1 MFPTPIEKT
10 SAPVRIVYRI
20 ALPLVLI
27 GWLLPMLAILLTSIR
42 GNQDI
47 IAGNYW
53 GWPTEI
59 TLVENYAEV
68 FNPARSPM
76 LLYFFNSVVIT
87 LPSVVMAVFFSAM
100 AGYTLAIHR
109 FRGRIFLYAL
119 FIAGNFVP
127 FQILMIPVRTMFSN
141 LDLLDTLWALIIF
154 HTAFQIGF
162 ATFFLR
168 NFISDL
174 PIALVESARIEGA
187 TELGVFFRV
196 ILPLIRP
203 ALASL
208 GVLLFT
214 FIWNDF
220 FWALTL
226 VQSDKARPITFG
238 LQALRGTWSISWNLI
253 AAGSIVAAV
262 PSVIVF
268 FVLQR
273 QFIAGLTFGGVK
285 E

>member
-1 MFPTPIEKT
+1 MFPTPIQRT
-10 SAPVRIVYRI
+10 SPATRVLYRVV
-20 ALPLVLI
+20 LLGLLVA
-27 GWLLPMLAILLTSIR
+27 WLLPMLAILVTSIR
-42 GNQDI
+42 GNEDI

-53 GWPTEI
+53 GWPTEFRMWD
-59 TLVENYAEV
+59 NYSEV
-68 FNPARSPM
+68 FNPERSPM
-76 LLYFFNSVVIT
+76 LRYFLNSVMIT
-87 LPSVVMAVFFSAM
+87 LPSVTMAIFFSAM

-109 FRGRIFLYAL
+109 FRGRILLYAV

-127 FQILMIPVRTMFSN
+127 FQILMIPVRTLFAN

-168 NFISDL
+168 NFIADL
-174 PIALVESARIEGA
+174 PMALVESARIEGA
-187 TELGVFFRV
+187 TEFGVFFRV

-214 FIWNDF
+214 FVWNDF

-226 VQSDKARPITFG
+226 VQSDRARPITFG
-238 LQALRGTWSISWNLI
+238 LQALRGQWSISWNLI
-253 AAGSIVAAV
+253 AAGSVIAAI
-262 PSVIVF
+262 PSVLVF
-268 FVLQR
+268 FVLQK

>member
-1 MFPTPIEKT
+1 MFPTPIQRT
-10 SAPVRIVYRI
+10 SLPVRVLYRVSLF
-20 ALPLVLI
+20 ALLMV
-27 GWLLPMLAILLTSIR
+27 WLLPMLAILVTSIR
-42 GNQDI
+42 GNADI
-47 IAGNYW
+47 ISGNYW
-53 GWPTEI
+53 GWPTEFK
-59 TLVENYAEV
+59 LFENYAEV

-76 LLYFFNSVVIT
+76 FQYFITSVVIT
-87 LPSVVMAVFFSAM
+87 IPSLFMAIFFSAM

-109 FRGRIFLYAL
+109 FRGRILIFAV

-127 FQILMIPVRTMFSN
+127 YQILMIPVRSLFAN
-141 LDLLDTLWALIIF
+141 FELLDTLWALIIF

-168 NFISDL
+168 NFIVDL

-187 TELGVFFRV
+187 TEMGVFFRV
-196 ILPLIRP
+196 IVPLIRP

-238 LQALRGTWSISWNLI
+238 LQALRGQWSISWNLI
-253 AAGSIVAAV
+253 AAGSVIAAV

-268 FVLQR
+268 FILQR

>member
-1 MFPTPIEKT
+1 MFPTPIQQRGKT
-10 SAPVRIVYRI
+10 AQVLYRVAVPI
-20 ALPLVLI
+20 VLI
-27 GWLLPMLAILLTSIR
+27 IWLLPMLAILLTSIR
-42 GNQDI
+42 SNADI
-47 IAGNYW
+47 ISGNYW

-59 TLVENYAEV
+59 KFLQNYAEV
-68 FNPARSPM
+68 FNPERSPL
-76 LLYFFNSVVIT
+76 LLYFRNSIIIT
-87 LPSVVMAVFFSAM
+87 LPSVAMAIFFSAM
-100 AGYTLAIHR
+100 AGFSLAMHD
-109 FRGRIFLYAL
+109 FRGRIFLYAM

-127 FQILMIPVRTMFSN
+127 FQILMIPVRTLFANM
-141 LDLLDTLWALIIF
+141 DLLDTLWALILF

-168 NFISDL
+168 NFIVEL
-174 PIALVESARIEGA
+174 PYSLVESARIEGA
-187 TELGVFFRV
+187 TEFSVFFKV

-226 VQSDKARPITFG
+226 VQSDAARPITFG
-238 LQALRGTWSISWNLI
+238 LQALRGQWSISWNLI
-253 AAGSIVAAV
+253 SAGSVVAAL
-262 PSVIVF
+262 PSVLVF
-268 FVLQR
+268 FLLQK
-273 QFIAGLTFGGVK
+273 QFIAGLSFGGVK

>member
-1 MFPTPIEKT
+1 MFPRPIQQR
-10 SAPVRIVYRI
+10 SPAVRTLYRI
-20 ALPLVLI
+20 AVPLVLFA
-27 GWLLPMLAILLTSIR
+27 WLLPMLAILLTSIR
-42 GNQDI
+42 SNADI
-47 IAGNYW
+47 ISGNYW

-59 TLVENYAEV
+59 KSLENYGEV
-68 FNPARSPM
+68 FNPKRSPM
-76 LLYFFNSVVIT
+76 LLYFRNSLVIT
-87 LPSVVMAVFFSAM
+87 IPSVLMAVFFSAM
-100 AGYTLAIHR
+100 AGFTLAIHE
-109 FRGRIFLYAL
+109 FRGRIFLYAM

-127 FQILMIPVRTMFSN
+127 FQILMIPVRTLFAN
-141 LDLLDTLWALIIF
+141 LELLDTLWALVLF

-168 NFISDL
+168 NFIVDL
-174 PIALVESARIEGA
+174 PYALIESARIEGA
-187 TELGVFFRV
+187 TEFGVFFKV

-226 VQSDKARPITFG
+226 VQSDAARPVTFG
-238 LQALRGTWSISWNLI
+238 LQALRGQWSISWNLI
-253 AAGSIVAAV
+253 SAGSVVAAL

-268 FVLQR
+268 FLLQK
-273 QFIAGLTFGGVK
+273 QFIAGLSFGGVK

>member
-1 MFPTPIEKT
+1 MFPTPIERT
-10 SAPVRIVYRI
+10 SLPTRLVYKVGLPV
-20 ALPLVLI
+20 VLLL
-27 GWLLPMLAILLTSIR
+27 WLLPMLAILVTSMR
-42 GNQDI
+42 GNADI
-47 IAGNYW
+47 ISGNYW
-53 GWPTEI
+53 GWPSEFNMI
-59 TLVENYAEV
+59 DNYAEV

-76 LLYFFNSVVIT
+76 ALYFRNSVLIT
-87 LPSVVMAVFFSAM
+87 IPSVFFAIFFSAM

-109 FRGRIFLYAL
+109 FRGRILLYAM

-127 FQILMIPVRTMFSN
+127 FQILMIPVRTLFGN

-154 HTAFQIGF
+154 HTSFQIGF

-168 NFISDL
+168 NFIADL

-187 TELGVFFRV
+187 TEMTVFFRV

-214 FIWNDF
+214 FVWNDF

-226 VQSDKARPITFG
+226 VQSDAARPITFG
-238 LQALRGTWSISWNLI
+238 LQALRGQWSISWNLI
-253 AAGSIVAAV
+253 SAGSVIAAL

-268 FVLQR
+268 FTLQR
-273 QFIAGLTFGGVK
+273 HFVAGLTFGGVK

>member
-1 MFPTPIEKT
+1 MFPTPIERT
-10 SAPVRIVYRI
+10 SLPVQILYRV
-20 ALPLVLI
+20 ALFALLAI
-27 GWLLPMLAILLTSIR
+27 WLLPMLAILVTSIR
-42 GNQDI
+42 GNADI
-47 IAGNYW
+47 ISGNYW
-53 GWPTEI
+53 GWPTEFN
-59 TLVENYAEV
+59 LVQNYAEV

-76 LLYFFNSVVIT
+76 LQYFINSVLIT
-87 LPSVVMAVFFSAM
+87 LPSLFMAIFFSAM

-109 FRGRIFLYAL
+109 FRGRILIYAV

-127 FQILMIPVRTMFSN
+127 FQILMIPVRTLFAN
-141 LDLLDTLWALIIF
+141 LDLLDTLWALVIF
-154 HTAFQIGF
+154 HTAFQMGF

-168 NFISDL
+168 NFIADL

-187 TELGVFFRV
+187 TEMGVFFRV

-238 LQALRGTWSISWNLI
+238 LQALRGQWSISWNLI
-253 AAGSIVAAV
+253 AAGSVIAAV